1 MAKRRFGTDIR
12 REQIA
17 EAALDIVRT
26 QGIKALNVA
35 AVSKKME
42 MVPSA
47 LYRHFK
53 SKDEIVTAVLELIGR
68 RLNAH
73 FQQVANEQLDPLEKL
88 RLLLMQHVELINSNN
103 AIPRVIFSE
112 EVLGGNPNKRQQLF
126 GIIEKV
132 LENVATIIRDGQRQG
147 IIRSDL
153 AAKNLAVS
161 FLGMI
166 QPAAIIWSLSSG
178 EFDLVR
184 HSQAAWK
191 LFSASLQAGIM
202 ESKK

>member
-1 MAKRRFGTDIR
+1 MAKNRFGTDIR

-17 EAALDIVRT
+17 EAALGIVRS

-35 AVSKKME
+35 AVAQKLDI
-42 MVPSA
+42 VPSA

-53 SKDEIVTAVLELIGR
+53 SKSEIVAAVLELIGT

-73 FQQVANEQLDPLEKL
+73 FQQVVNRELDPLEKL
-88 RLLLMQHVELINSNN
+88 RLLLTQHIELISGNN
-103 AIPRVIFSE
+103 AIPRIIFSE
-112 EVLGGNPNKRQQLF
+112 EVIGGLPDKREQLF

-132 LENVATIIRDGQRQG
+132 LDNVASIIRDGQRQG
-147 IIRSDL
+147 TIRNDL
-153 AAKNLAVS
+153 AAKNIAVS
-161 FLGMI
+161 FMGMI
-166 QPAAIIWSLSSG
+166 QPAAIIWNLSGG

-191 LFSASLQAGIM
+191 LFSDSIQAGAR
-202 ESKK
+202 KAK

>member
-1 MAKRRFGTDIR
+1 MAKKRFGTDTR

-26 QGIKALNVA
+26 QGIIALNVA
-35 AVSKKME
+35 AVAQKLD

-53 SKDEIVTAVLELIGR
+53 NKNEIVTAVLELIGL

-73 FQQVANEQLDPLEKL
+73 FQQVANLDLDPLERL
-88 RLLLMQHVELINSNN
+88 RLLLTRHIELISSNN
-103 AIPRVIFSE
+103 AIPRIIFSE
-112 EVLGGNPNKRQQLF
+112 EVIGGNPNKRQQLF
-126 GIIEKV
+126 GIIERV
-132 LENVATIIRDGQRQG
+132 LDNVAAIIRDGQRQG
-147 IIRSDL
+147 AIRDDL

-166 QPAAIIWSLSSG
+166 QPAAIIWNLSNG
-178 EFDLVR
+178 EFDLVH
-184 HSQAAWK
+184 HSQTAWK
-191 LFSASLQAGIM
+191 LFADSIRAGA
-202 ESKK
+202 KKMK